1 MVKERKLLSFAPQK
15 RFVDMTSRFFNAIVQ
30 VVLPGHAHVFIEVL
44 RGFVDPEE
52 RDVIFLLMKS
62 FVQNEGRALPL
73 LQRRIRV
80 QTVGI
85 RSVRLRLLQD

>member
-1 MVKERKLLSFAPQK
+1 MVQWSRRENYCRLRLRK
-15 RFVDMTSRFFNAIVQ
+15 D
-30 VVLPGHAHVFIEVL
+30 LPGHAHVFIEVL

-52 RDVIFLLMKS
+52 RDLIFLLMKS
-62 FVQNEGRALPL
+62 LVQNEGRALPL